1 MDIRKIILSYRLYSL
16 DKKTHV
22 KNWIKDVSTCHSK
35 ADFINL
41 LENWNHH
48 EPERTV
54 EYALN
59 EYGYRD
65 EDYVNKH
72 IAWSLRTVEEVTGVK
87 FTIDYI
93 NTYQYPDYVL
103 DAHERELFTQY
114 DD

>member
-22 KNWIKDVSTCHSK
+22 KNWIKDVSTCYDK
-35 ADFINL
+35 FDFINL

-54 EYALN
+54 EYILN
-59 EYGYRD
+59 EYDRYD
-65 EDYVNKH
+65 ESYVNKH
-72 IAWSLRTVEEVTGVK
+72 IAWSLKAVEEVTGVK

-93 NTYQYPDYVL
+93 DTYQYPDHIL
-103 DAHERELFTQY
+103 DVHEREFFAY
-114 DD
+114 AD

>member
-1 MDIRKIILSYRLYSL
+1 MDIRKIILSYRLYGL

-22 KNWIKDVSTCHSK
+22 KNWIKDVSTCYNK

-54 EYALN
+54 EYILN
-59 EYGYRD
+59 EYDRYD
-65 EDYVNKH
+65 ESYVNKH
-72 IAWSLRTVEEVTGVK
+72 IAWSLRSVEEVTGVK

-93 NTYQYPDYVL
+93 DTYEYPDHML
-103 DAHERELFTQY
+103 DIHEREFFAYY
-114 DD
+114 D

>member
-1 MDIRKIILSYRLYSL
+1 MDIRKIILSYRLYNL

-22 KNWIKDVSTCHSK
+22 KNWIKDVSTCYDK

-54 EYALN
+54 EMVLN
-59 EYGYRD
+59 EYGHCSEAYID
-65 EDYVNKH
+65 KH
-72 IAWSLRTVEEVTGVK
+72 IAWSLRAVKEVTGIE

-93 NTYQYPDYVL
+93 DTYHYPDYIL
-103 DAHERELFTQY
+103 DAHECELFA
-114 DD
+114 DAN